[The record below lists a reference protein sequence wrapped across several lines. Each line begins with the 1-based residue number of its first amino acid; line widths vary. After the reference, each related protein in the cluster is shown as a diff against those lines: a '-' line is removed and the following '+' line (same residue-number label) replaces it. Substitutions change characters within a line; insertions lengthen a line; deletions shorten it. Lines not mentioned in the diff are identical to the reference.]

1 MGILVIC
8 KKTYSTAV
16 KFNIMVGL
24 RIKLMTLCLLLTA
37 NGLAGQAQSSP
48 KKEPKYPSPAFGKVT
63 QWETAL
69 SQAKLENKWVM
80 IDCYTDWCGWCKVM
94 DQKNFSD
101 TQVQRKMNGF
111 LNSYSLEME
120 KDSIGKLLRFHYGV
134 NGFPA
139 FLIFNG
145 DGNFIG
151 SYSGYS
157 EKSHW
162 MHYLDSMQ
170 TLKESTANDGKYSR
184 PGVPTLNANNIPS
197 WFHGFIF
204 KRDYSIFED
213 TTPQGFVKRFKA
225 TTDPFQQFA
234 LYSVASYHCDD
245 ELVQRWIQNEAM
257 YDSLFGKDWSRSTA
271 YKVLGNQVSKA
282 INSLNEKQ
290 FLWAMG
296 ELLKR
301 SDHPE
306 WDKPNQYMSWYKK
319 RGEWSN
325 YVTTFDEIA
334 KNSSPVGLN
343 SVAWEL
349 FQSCNEAAILTKA
362 VEYSTISINKSP
374 EWGYYDTRANLLY
387 KLDRLSEAQIDA
399 NTAIKMGKDAD
410 ANTAETQALLLK
422 INLSKEKKQP
432 KRSKQ

>member
-1 MGILVIC
+1 MKNLKNRCCALIALF
-8 KKTYSTAV
+8 T
-16 KFNIMVGL
+16 
-24 RIKLMTLCLLLTA
+24 TLSA
-37 NGLAGQAQSSP
+37 AAQSSP
-48 KKEPKYPSPAFGKVT
+48 QKEPKFPSPAFGKVT
-63 QWETAL
+63 HWETAL
-69 SQAKLENKWVM
+69 SQAKQENKWVM

-134 NGFPA
+134 NGFPT

-151 SYSGYS
+151 SYAGYS
-157 EKSHW
+157 EKAVW

-170 TLKESTANDGKYSR
+170 TLKETTANQGKYSR
-184 PGVPTLNANNIPS
+184 PGVPSLNANNIPS

-213 TTPQGFVKRFKA
+213 TTSQGFLERFKA
-225 TTDPFQQFA
+225 TSDPFQQFV
-234 LYSVASYHCDD
+234 LYNVASYHCDN
-245 ELVQRWIQNEAM
+245 ELVQRWMQHEAI
-257 YDSLFGKDWSRSTA
+257 YDSLFGKDWSNSTG
-271 YKVLGNQVSKA
+271 YKVLSNQVRNA
-282 INSLNEKQ
+282 INSVNETQ

-301 SDHPE
+301 SQYPE
-306 WDKPNQYMSWYKK
+306 WDKPNQYMEWYKK

-325 YVTTFDEIA
+325 YVTTFDEVA
-334 KNSSPVGLN
+334 KNTNAVGLN

-349 FQSCNEAAILTKA
+349 FQSCNDATILTKA
-362 VEYSTISINKSP
+362 VEYSSMSITKSP
-374 EWGYYDTRANLLY
+374 DWNYYDTRANLLY
-387 KLDRLSEAQIDA
+387 KLGQLSEAQIDA
-399 NTAIKMGKDAD
+399 NTAIKLGKA
-410 ANTAETQALLLK
+410 AGGNTTETQALLSK

-432 KRSKQ
+432 KKSKQ